1 MAFAPSM
8 WPALRAAVA
17 DLSHLLGR
25 GYAEV
30 AALELVGNRYQ
41 LTVRQRMAVRRCACT
56 DAQRHA
62 RQSRRA
68 SVGLWSGAAIA
79 VDGFNVLTTVE
90 VALAGGV
97 LLRARDGCLRDIASM
112 HGSFRR
118 VAETEPAI
126 QQLADVLGAVG
137 PARVLW
143 ILDRPVG
150 NSGRLARRI
159 SEVAVARG
167 VEWAVQLHDR
177 ADAVLRSAPMLVATA
192 DSAILDAIGPWADL
206 AGLAVGRLASAPVV
220 DLAAEGR

>member
-1 MAFAPSM
+1 M

-30 AALELVGNRYQ
+30 AALELVGNRHQ

-56 DAQRHA
+56 DTQRSSRVA
-62 RQSRRA
+62 RR
-68 SVGLWSGAAIA
+68 VGIERWLGAALA

-97 LLRARDGCLRDIASM
+97 LLRARDACLRDIASM

-118 VAETEPAI
+118 VEETEPALRH
-126 QQLADVLGAVG
+126 LADVLAEAR

-150 NSGRLARRI
+150 NSGRLAQRI
-159 SEVAVARG
+159 RG
-167 VEWAVQLHDR
+167 LSAAMALPWSVELHDR
-177 ADAVLRSAPMLVATA
+177 ADAALRGAPMAIATA
-192 DSAILDAIGPWADL
+192 DSAILDAIGPWLDL
-206 AGLAVGRLASAPVV
+206 ASVAVARLGAGPIV
-220 DLAAEGR
+220 DLAAE